1 MKELQGVV
9 RIPVGK
15 SFGFMDDV
23 FIHPSLV
30 TKYKLTDGNL
40 QFTGKAIKSYN
51 QEKKQW
57 GWKLL

>member
-9 RIPVGK
+9 RIPAGK
-15 SFGFMDDV
+15 PFGFMDDV

-30 TKYKLTDGNL
+30 TKYKLIDGTE
-40 QFTGKAIKSYN
+40 FSGSAIRIYN

-57 GWKLL
+57 GWKVI